1 MDWKNIITTILYIL
15 AIPVLVALIIVTA
28 KMVLKMVFQIILIPF
43 QIVGGAAKGI
53 IVTVKTIVMIPIT
66 IIRGIFSLVNKI
78 TNPYSLD
85 FNKLIEGK
93 DTSRDKKMKLKERV
107 CKSLNKTR
115 GYKEVSLQPLLDYR
129 TGLKADLIF
138 THKSGIYIIRHSDG
152 EEFYSRKNKAVIEGA
167 VDDDTW
173 LAKLPKD
180 LSIGADVENPMHKM
194 NRSLGIVD
202 NMIKRCGVRKPIT
215 IYLVLAHTRNLKF
228 NLDAPNGPFVNVCKI
243 NEVHKLVKAITKT
256 IDKKLLLKKSEIKAV
271 ARNFTNISYNE
282 SASEAEVRAAYDAH
296 GKIEILRPVD

>member
-1 MDWKNIITTILYIL
+1 MTIFYIL
-15 AIPVLVALIIVTA
+15 SIPVLVILIILVA
-28 KMVLKMVFQIILIPF
+28 KMMIKRIFHIISLPF
-43 QIVGGAAKGI
+43 KVVEGAAKAI
-53 IVTVKTIVMIPIT
+53 ITVVKAIITAPIT
-66 IIRGIFSLVNKI
+66 LISIMFSLVNKI

-115 GYKEVSLQPLLDYR
+115 GYKEVSLQPLLDYT
-129 TGLKADLIF
+129 TGLKEDLIF

-167 VDDDTW
+167 MDDDTW

-180 LSIGADVENPMHKM
+180 LSIGADVENPMYKM
-194 NRSLGIVD
+194 NNSLNEVND
-202 NMIKRCGVRKPIT
+202 RIKYCGVNKPIS

-228 NLDAPNGPFVNVCKI
+228 NLDAPNGPFINVCKI

-256 IDKKLLLKKSEIKAV
+256 IDRKSLLKKSEIKAV
-271 ARNFTNISYNE
+271 ARNFTNISYDD
-282 SASEAEVRAAYDAH
+282 SAWEAEVRAAYDAH

>member
-1 MDWKNIITTILYIL
+1 MNWKDVITTL
-15 AIPVLVALIIVTA
+15 ADV
-28 KMVLKMVFQIILIPF
+28 LIP
-43 QIVGGAAKGI
+43 I
-53 IVTVKTIVMIPIT
+53 
-66 IIRGIFSLVNKI
+66 IFSLLLLEFSIMIIKRTFNIKSKTFEDAGVIFKLVFTVIKAIIMAPINLIKIIFFLINKI
-78 TNPYSLD
+78 RNPYSLD

-115 GYKEVSLQPLLDYR
+115 GYKEVSLQPLLNYR

-138 THKSGIYIIRHSDG
+138 THKSGIYIIKHSDG

-173 LAKLPKD
+173 LAKLPTD

-194 NRSLGIVD
+194 NNSLKEV
-202 NMIKRCGVRKPIT
+202 NYRVKYCGVNKPIS

-228 NLDAPNGPFVNVCKI
+228 NLDAPNGPFINVCKI

-256 IDKKLLLKKSEIKAV
+256 IDRKSLLNKSEIKAV
-271 ARNFTNISYNE
+271 ARYFTNTSYND
-282 SASEAEVRAAYDAH
+282 SAWEAEVRAAYDAH
-296 GKIEILRPVD
+296 GKIEILRPVN